1 MPALIVKKEEKV
13 VTVFAALGEDI
24 TESKF
29 IEKFKEMYPKDWERI
44 KAKYNEEERKT
55 KPGKTHPMPHP
66 DVYMK
71 NMYKTA
77 TTKRKTAEQ

>member
-1 MPALIVKKEEKV
+1 MPAVVVKKEEKV
-13 VTVFAALGEDI
+13 AAVIEALGDNI
-24 TESKF
+24 SESAF
-29 IEKFKEMYPKDWERI
+29 IEKFKELYPKDWDRI

-71 NMYKTA
+71 NMYNNAIK
-77 TTKRKTAEQ
+77 KRNNE